1 MTKIN
6 GFGAYQNSMMDA
18 LNRKQ
23 KADAD
28 KNSKKIEEQEK
39 IRAAKKNEHAE
50 KSDKAGKTQDTE
62 VRLSDKAKA
71 LLEELKQ
78 KYGNMDFFIADYSTE
93 EEAQSYLSRGTKDF
107 SVLIDPA
114 TLEAMAA
121 DDETKSKYTDMID
134 KATSQIADIK
144 DQLEEDEGTEVKR
157 IGITFN
163 DDGTMSMF
171 AELEQI
177 SERRQEAIAREREAR
192 KAEKDAAEKAAQ
204 KANDK
209 PHAPDEGKKT
219 HHEKADSRVHEY
231 VKSMHEETQVKKEG
245 RNLWD
250 GILPPDDKVKRT
262 VVTANTVEEL
272 ITQIKGVK
280 WDEIE
285 AVDAKPPVG
294 SKFDFSL

>member
-6 GFGAYQNSMMDA
+6 GFGAYQNTMMDA
-18 LNRKQ
+18 LNQKQ

-28 KNSKKIEEQEK
+28 KTTKKAEEQEK
-39 IRAAKKNEHAE
+39 IRAAKRNDRAD
-50 KSDKAGKTQDTE
+50 KSDKAAKEQDTE

-121 DDETKSKYTDMID
+121 DEETKTKYTDMID
-134 KATSQIADIK
+134 KATSQLADIK

-177 SERRQEAIAREREAR
+177 SERRREAIAKEREAR
-192 KAEKDAAEKAAQ
+192 KAEKEAAEKAEE
-204 KANDK
+204 KK
-209 PHAPDEGKKT
+209 DEK
-219 HHEKADSRVHEY
+219 EESVQEY
-231 VKSMHEETQVKKEG
+231 VKGGLEEAHGKKEG

-250 GILPPDDKVKRT
+250 GILPPDEKVKRT
-262 VVTANTVEEL
+262 VVTANTVEDL
-272 ITQIKGVK
+272 INRIKGVN

>member
-6 GFGAYQNSMMDA
+6 GFGAYQNTMMNA
-18 LNRKQ
+18 LSQKQ

-28 KNSKKIEEQEK
+28 KTTKKADEQEK
-39 IRAAKKNEHAE
+39 IRAAKRNDRAD

-62 VRLSDKAKA
+62 VQLSDKAKA

-78 KYGNMDFFIADYSTE
+78 KYGNMDFFIADYSTD
-93 EEAQSYLSRGTKDF
+93 EEAQSYLSRGTKEF

-121 DDETKSKYTDMID
+121 DEETKTKYTDMID

-144 DQLEEDEGTEVKR
+144 EQLEEDEGTEVKR
-157 IGITFN
+157 IGITF
-163 DDGTMSMF
+163 DADGNMSMF

-177 SERRQEAIAREREAR
+177 SERRREAIAKEREAR
-192 KAEKDAAEKAAQ
+192 KAEKEAAEKA
-204 KANDK
+204 
-209 PHAPDEGKKT
+209 T
-219 HHEKADSRVHEY
+219 EKAEEKKAEAEKEY
-231 VKSMHEETQVKKEG
+231 VKGGLEEAHGKKEG

-250 GILPPDDKVKRT
+250 GILPPDEKVKRT
-262 VVTANTVEEL
+262 VVSANTVEDL
-272 ITQIKGVK
+272 IAQIKNVN

-285 AVDAKPPVG
+285 AVEVKPPAVG